1 MRTLSAFL
9 VLAVA
14 PLTLGAQ
21 AGNRP
26 ARRPATEAQITAAI
40 DAANARWQAAVLAG
54 NAAGFAAEFADDAT
68 FAVPM
73 APPARGRAA
82 IERSTREWLAV
93 VRVDSIALT
102 RSDLRFAGDV
112 VMETGSVRTAT
123 TPRRGGAST
132 VDVAHYLTIW
142 QRQPD
147 GAWRIVRD
155 MTTPAT
161 R

>member
-1 MRTLSAFL
+1 MRTVTAFL
-9 VLAVA
+9 ILAVA
-14 PLTLGAQ
+14 PLTVGAQ
-21 AGNRP
+21 VGKPP
-26 ARRPATEAQITAAI
+26 ARRPATVAQVTAAI
-40 DAANARWQAAVLAG
+40 DSANARWQAAVIAG

-73 APPARGRAA
+73 APPARGLAA

-102 RSDLRFAGDV
+102 RSDLQFAGDV

-123 TPRRGGAST
+123 TPRHGGAST

-147 GAWRIVRD
+147 GRWKIVRD
-155 MTTPAT
+155 MTTPAS